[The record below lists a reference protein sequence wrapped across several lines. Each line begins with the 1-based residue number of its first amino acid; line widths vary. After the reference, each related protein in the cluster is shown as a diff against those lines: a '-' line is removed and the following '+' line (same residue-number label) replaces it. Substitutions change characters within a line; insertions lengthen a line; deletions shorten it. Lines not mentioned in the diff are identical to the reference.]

1 VLTADDDA
9 AGVAIGCGKRLLLRQ
24 VFVRD
29 ELSFKFKINQDRL
42 GTNFKWKKDCEKK
55 PRVSHYRSEMSG
67 GVMNVTIEDCLFGK
81 ELFASGVYIKS
92 SPTRGGKVEN
102 ITARRITL
110 GNLST
115 SNHRSENASF
125 CAIYTKNDHCTKTG
139 SGQT

>member
-1 VLTADDDA
+1 MMTRRALRSGAENAFFCARFLCVTNYHLNLKLTKT
-9 AGVAIGCGKRLLLRQ
+9 GSGQI
-24 VFVRD
+24 
-29 ELSFKFKINQDRL
+29 
-42 GTNFKWKKDCEKK
+42 KWKKDCEKK

>member
-1 VLTADDDA
+1 
-9 AGVAIGCGKRLLLRQ
+9 
-24 VFVRD
+24 
-29 ELSFKFKINQDRL
+29 
-42 GTNFKWKKDCEKK
+42 
-55 PRVSHYRSEMSG
+55 MSG

-125 CAIYTKNDHCTKTG
+125 CANYTKNHHCTKTG